1 MGHVEGI
8 GTVEEGGV
16 KVPRASGQRQQLE
29 PTWEDTPSL
38 TKPWAAAALGMW
50 GLSWPVCADVFY
62 LDPNMSLLLFLMVH
76 LYSAVSSS
84 LWPHGL

>member
-50 GLSWPVCADVFY
+50 RLSWPVCADVAGSISVSPQYIPATATF
-62 LDPNMSLLLFLMVH
+62 LL
-76 LYSAVSSS
+76 
-84 LWPHGL
+84 